1 MAKYAISPSG
11 QSSMRQLANDIK
23 SFSTSNLEAGRR
35 LKQTTLSVEDGLGIY
50 LADILEIIAQTQNS
64 VGQSSESLET
74 LAQKVMQK
82 ADEISELVAMGLGGK
97 AYGVT
102 SLGQSSQNVL
112 WSDAEYCDVADKIQ
126 IADRNSDILEWN
138 GEKGSSLRTPKD
150 KSGELYQQL
159 SSFGVL
165 GIPYVNGNVDFSQVS
180 KYEVEFSNAE
190 KLYRNLGTTIT
201 FGDLMTDN
209 AMKSRSDFNNKIRYE
224 WQKMAKQ
231 QIVDGIVSDNQFERN
246 LSAQTGLNTHVIKNV
261 SNLDSELTRC
271 GLTLHETTDCK
282 RIQFV
287 PTQIHDAFKHAGG
300 TAEMLERLLSGDIHF
315 KVGI

>member
-82 ADEISELVAMGLGGK
+82 ADEISELVAMGLVGK

>member
-1 MAKYAISPSG
+1 MAKYAISSSG

-64 VGQSSESLET
+64 VEQSSESLET

-138 GEKGSSLRTPKD
+138 GEKGNSLRTPKD

>member
-1 MAKYAISPSG
+1 M
-11 QSSMRQLANDIK
+11 
-23 SFSTSNLEAGRR
+23 
-35 LKQTTLSVEDGLGIY
+35 
-50 LADILEIIAQTQNS
+50 
-64 VGQSSESLET
+64 
-74 LAQKVMQK
+74 
-82 ADEISELVAMGLGGK
+82 
-97 AYGVT
+97 
-102 SLGQSSQNVL
+102 
-112 WSDAEYCDVADKIQ
+112 
-126 IADRNSDILEWN
+126 
-138 GEKGSSLRTPKD
+138 
-150 KSGELYQQL
+150 
-159 SSFGVL
+159 L

>member
-1 MAKYAISPSG
+1 MAKYAISSSG